1 MFQYPWEVIKKAW
14 ELGLVN
20 THIPKEYGG
29 LGLGAMDS
37 VLITEQFAYGC
48 TGIQVSYCDV

>member
-1 MFQYPWEVIKKAW
+1 MVLFQYPWEVIKKAW

-48 TGIQVSYCDV
+48 TGIQVS